1 MISPRMSCS
10 VKFFDPTTI
19 RFSREGPQEQSSSV
33 RTLIM
38 KDVIGAVFI
47 LSMRR
52 QSVRISAAII
62 ETKSVLS
69 SQFSVLSWH
78 SSASSASQGLR
89 LPTTPELPHDKH
101 QSDGTDLYP

>member
-19 RFSREGPQEQSSSV
+19 RFSREGPHEQSSSV

-69 SQFSVLSWH
+69 FQFLVLSGR
-78 SSASSASQGLR
+78 SNASPASQGLR
-89 LPTTPELPHDKH
+89 LLTTPELPPELH
-101 QSDGTDLYP
+101 QPE